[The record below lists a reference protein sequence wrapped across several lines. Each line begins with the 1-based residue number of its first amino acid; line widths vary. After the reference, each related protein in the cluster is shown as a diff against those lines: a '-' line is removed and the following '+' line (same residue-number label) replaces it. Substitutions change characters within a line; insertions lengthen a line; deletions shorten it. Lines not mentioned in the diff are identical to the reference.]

1 MAECTSCRALEDV
14 PLDANRKVNP
24 EVGYV
29 GRACRHLD
37 ATTAFAVPN
46 PNYSSQSSSVFSGL
60 DADRVAPACKSPGLL
75 RSWHF
80 IFANPFGRR
89 RCKGNTRGLIVN
101 AHPWCNLKFL
111 AVDFRFSNPL

>member
-1 MAECTSCRALEDV
+1 VAECTSCRALEDV

-60 DADRVAPACKSPGLL
+60 DADRVAPACKSPSLCG
-75 RSWHF
+75 WH
-80 IFANPFGRR
+80 
-89 RCKGNTRGLIVN
+89 TLHHLTV
-101 AHPWCNLKFL
+101 
-111 AVDFRFSNPL
+111 